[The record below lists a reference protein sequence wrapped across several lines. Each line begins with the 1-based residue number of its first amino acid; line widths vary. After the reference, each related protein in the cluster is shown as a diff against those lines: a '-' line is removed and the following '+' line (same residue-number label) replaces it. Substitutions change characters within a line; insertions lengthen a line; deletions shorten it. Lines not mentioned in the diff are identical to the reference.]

1 MICEKL
7 ENNHTLISFNYHEN
21 NFGFED
27 SRQIQEYL
35 IRNKAEY
42 DYEKLMEWGER
53 KKMRDEDAALRKV
66 NLEQNS
72 LKIQQ

>member
-7 ENNHTLISFNYHEN
+7 KNNHTLISFDYHEN

-27 SRQIQEYL
+27 SHQIQEYL

-42 DYEKLMEWGER
+42 DYEKIMEWGER
-53 KKMRDEDAALRKV
+53 KKMREEHAA
-66 NLEQNS
+66 
-72 LKIQQ
+72 